1 MLVAHLVP
9 GYFVAAKVKQ
19 NHIVEWNTTQQ
30 TLMWSV
36 ALGSTVAPD
45 LDVVR
50 NMLFRGFFNHSTL
63 WTHSI
68 FVYLGFGL
76 LWLGFRRS
84 RKLAY
89 FAMLMGIIAVGGL
102 SHLILDLVAHGTPLF
117 YPVSLIGFGIAP
129 QRVVDGGVWAYLTD
143 PIFLL
148 EPLLIGIAVCHWI
161 CRRESLSLKT
171 RKLFSAVVVCGVL
184 AFVLAFV
191 AFLPVLQRA
200 VLPLLP
206 V

>member
-1 MLVAHLVP
+1 MLIAHLVP

-19 NHIVEWNTTQQ
+19 NHVAEWNTAQQ

-36 ALGSTVAPD
+36 ALGSSIAPD

-50 NMLFRGFFNHSTL
+50 NFLFRGFFNHSTL

-68 FVYLGFGL
+68 FVYLGFAL
-76 LWLGFRRS
+76 LWLGCRKS

-89 FAMLMGIIAVGGL
+89 SAMLMGIIAVGGL
-102 SHLILDLVAHGTPLF
+102 SHLVLDLVAHGTPLF
-117 YPVSLIGFGIAP
+117 YPVSMIGFGIAP
-129 QRVVDGGVWAYLTD
+129 QRVVEGGVWAYLTD

-161 CRRESLSLKT
+161 CHRESVPLKI
-171 RKLFSAVVVCGVL
+171 RKLLSIVVACGILAFAL
-184 AFVLAFV
+184 AFVV
-191 AFLPVLQRA
+191 FLPGLQRA
-200 VLPLLP
+200 VLPFLP